1 MTGKRAIQTTD
12 CKITSNTVQIKIL
25 EVKGKQMTIAV
36 FKQLITEEIVDY
48 SSGKLMGEVWGF
60 VNRHDDY
67 QSHYVLAPYQS
78 HYVLAPHL
86 HIIWQKGNEL
96 RKDRIEMPPDWDRI
110 LRRVSSERFGFMKEG
125 DESLEAL
132 ANQIFL
138 SLVNL
143 HEKARDLGQLFI
155 AV

>member
-1 MTGKRAIQTTD
+1 MTGKRAIQTTE

-67 QSHYVLAPYQS
+67 QSHYG
-78 HYVLAPHL
+78 LAPHL

-96 RKDRIEMPPDWDRI
+96 RKDRIEMPPDWNRI

-132 ANQIFL
+132 ANQIFE